1 MPVGNSDSGVG
12 LWAGQIMFAVDN
24 INQYVDWWHSAIP
37 GPSEGFDHEG
47 TLISTIIVPKVT
59 IGLSNYWNLT
69 LSQSLGN
76 RYMNWNGDTTTIHHR
91 DEGTSTDFFN
101 AIGGYFGDTQIIAR
115 YLLFN
120 DGAGV
125 GKRFF
130 IGSGLKIPSG
140 ATLTSDPYFLNGE
153 QKTEH
158 RHFSLSEGAYKWILE
173 SQFFKKRDLN
183 PVFIGGTVSSE
194 IPLKENK
201 YGFKASYAHSL
212 SLSALTKEI
221 NSLRGSIG
229 IMCDFRYTSKAYW
242 NGVAAP
248 NSEATILNIGGGGL
262 WNLNS
267 GVFGISIQKPYFI
280 KGAFAS
286 LESQQEQKQKVK
298 TIQVSISYRKMF
310 DYIVPWLDSF

>member
-1 MPVGNSDSGVG
+1 MFNSIKD
-12 LWAGQIMFAVDN
+12 QIMSMKERDPAARSFLE
-24 INQYVDWWHSAIP
+24 IILCYP
-37 GPSEGFDHEG
+37 GLHALVF
-47 TLISTIIVPKVT
+47 
-59 IGLSNYWNLT
+59 
-69 LSQSLGN
+69 
-76 RYMNWNGDTTTIHHR
+76 HR
-91 DEGTSTDFFN
+91 IAHVFWK
-101 AIGGYFGDTQIIAR
+101 YKLYLIAR
-115 YLLFN
+115 FISHISRFLT
-120 DGAGV
+120 AIEIHPAAKI

-248 NSEATILNIGGGGL
+248 NSEATILNIGVGGL

-267 GVFGISIQKPYFI
+267 GVFGINIQKPYFI